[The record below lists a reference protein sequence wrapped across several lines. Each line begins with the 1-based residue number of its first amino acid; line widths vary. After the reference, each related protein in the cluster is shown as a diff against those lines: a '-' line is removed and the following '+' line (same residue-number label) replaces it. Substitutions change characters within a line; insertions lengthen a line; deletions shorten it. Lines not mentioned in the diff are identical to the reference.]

1 MTKKS
6 KKWILIP
13 VIIVAA
19 IFAFIL
25 LFRILTNI
33 PEPQIDPAFFS
44 KYTVTKT
51 DSFSLCGNGWLQQN
65 KFGLWEMYT
74 EGSPYERGVINGKLS
89 KELIEKQEEAFVS
102 QLQELVPSDFYIRFL
117 NQIVRWF
124 NRKIYKYI
132 PEEFLEEI
140 YGVSQSASGKFS
152 SIGPNYYR
160 ILNYHAAH
168 DIGHAMQQ
176 YHFTACTSFSAW
188 GDKTADSSLII
199 GRNFD
204 FYAGDDFCK
213 DKIVC
218 FVKPDKGIPFA
229 YITWGGMTG
238 VASGMNL
245 HGLTVTINAA
255 KSTIPWSSKT
265 PVTILAR
272 EILQYASNINEAF
285 KIAQKRQIFISE
297 SFMIGSAED
306 GETAV
311 IEKSPV
317 GIALRMPSGNDI
329 ISTNHFID
337 TAFHKD
343 QMNLENMQKSASLPR
358 YERTL
363 ELLNKYGIINAQ
375 TAAEILRNRFTTG
388 EKPAGLGNEKT
399 VNQLVAHHSVI
410 FLPKKKIMYVS
421 TSPWQ
426 AGCYL
431 AYDLKKIFSEF
442 HVIKKKTIIYE
453 PALTIPADSFLYS
466 REYYK
471 YINYKRL
478 KRKLSLAIRNKIFIE
493 KNLLDSLVVNNP
505 DFFESYLL
513 PGSYCEMRKN
523 YRQALLYYQLALTKE
538 LPSPEEK
545 EKLNKLVKN
554 CKSKLLR

>member
-1 MTKKS
+1 MKR
-6 KKWILIP
+6 KKWIIIP
-13 VIIVAA
+13 AVIGVFLCCC
-19 IFAFIL
+19 IF
-25 LFRILTNI
+25 LFRLLTEI
-33 PEPQIDPAFFS
+33 PTPEVDKNLYS
-44 KYTVTKT
+44 KLVVEHH
-51 DSFSLCGNGWLQQN
+51 DSIITCGKGWLQQN
-65 KFGLWEMYT
+65 RFGLWEMFT
-74 EGSPYERGVINGKLS
+74 EGSPYERGVVNGKLS

-102 QLQELVPSDFYIRFL
+102 QLKELVPSNFYIRFL
-117 NQIVRWF
+117 NQMVRWF

-140 YGVSQSASGKFS
+140 YGVSQSASDKFTF
-152 SIGPNYYR
+152 IGPNYYR

-188 GDKTADSSLII
+188 GDKTADSALII

-213 DKIVC
+213 DKIIC

-229 YITWGGMTG
+229 FVTWGGMTG
-238 VASGMNL
+238 VTSGMNL
-245 HGLTVTINAA
+245 KGLTVTINAA
-255 KSTIPWSSKT
+255 KSNIPFSSKT

-272 EILQYASNINEAF
+272 EILQYASNISEAYE
-285 KIAQKRQIFISE
+285 IAKKGKIFISE
-297 SFMIGSAED
+297 SFMIGSEED
-306 GETAV
+306 GKTAV

-343 QMNLENMQKSASLPR
+343 EKNRENMKKSASLPR
-358 YERTL
+358 YERTR
-363 ELLNKYGIINAQ
+363 ELLNKFGKLNALA
-375 TAAEILRNRFTTG
+375 AAEILRNRFTTG

-410 FLPKKKIMYVS
+410 FLPEKRIMYVS
-421 TSPWQ
+421 TFPWQ
-426 AGCYL
+426 IGCYL
-431 AYDLKKIFSEF
+431 AYDLKKVFGDYHGIT
-442 HVIKKKTIIYE
+442 KKTIIYE
-453 PALTIPADSFLYS
+453 AALTIPADSFLYS
-466 REYYK
+466 KEYYK
-471 YINYKRL
+471 YLNYKRL
-478 KRKLSLAIRNKIFIE
+478 KKKLSLAIRNKILTGNII
-493 KNLLDSLVVNNP
+493 LDSLAVNNP

-513 PGSYCEMRKN
+513 PGSYCEMMKN
-523 YRQALLYYQLALTKE
+523 YRQALYYYQLALTKE

-545 EKLNKLVKN
+545 EKLDKLVKN